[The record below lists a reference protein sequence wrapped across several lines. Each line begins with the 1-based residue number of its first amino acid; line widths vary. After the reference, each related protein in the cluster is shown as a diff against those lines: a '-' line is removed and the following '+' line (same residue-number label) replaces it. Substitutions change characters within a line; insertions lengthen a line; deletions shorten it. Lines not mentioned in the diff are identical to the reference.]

1 MPLAGW
7 RMLLMRVD
15 HGSIFDSE
23 FPSLFRTT
31 LSSAAT
37 LQADFFLFQNSLF
50 AASPFLSAV
59 HSYVTR
65 PVCTDTS

>member
-7 RMLLMRVD
+7 RMLLLRVD

-37 LQADFFLFQNSLF
+37 LQADFFSFRILCLQPHLFSQQ
-50 AASPFLSAV
+50 
-59 HSYVTR
+59 
-65 PVCTDTS
+65 CTAM